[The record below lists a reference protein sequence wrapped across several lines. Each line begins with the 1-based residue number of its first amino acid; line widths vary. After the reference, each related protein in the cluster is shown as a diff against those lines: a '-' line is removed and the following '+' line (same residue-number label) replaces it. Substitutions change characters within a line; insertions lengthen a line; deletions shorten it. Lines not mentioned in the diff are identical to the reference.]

1 VAVWVTILSFG
12 WVPTV
17 QAAEE
22 AATAMDN
29 NDDEPVTQYE
39 DSLGPRWCFIVLRSS
54 PCSEPPVFFSDK
66 GYVDLIFE

>member
-12 WVPTV
+12 WVPTA

-22 AATAMDN
+22 AATATDN

-39 DSLGPRWCFIVLRSS
+39 DSLGPR
-54 PCSEPPVFFSDK
+54 
-66 GYVDLIFE
+66 

>member
-22 AATAMDN
+22 AATATDN

-39 DSLGPRWCFIVLRSS
+39 DSLGPR
-54 PCSEPPVFFSDK
+54 
-66 GYVDLIFE
+66 